1 MDTSHWGSAQEQRTE
16 PAEVWWTPKGGFRCV
31 DYLHTNTTAAMGIF
45 DKLFGSASTRPPAS
59 APSNSPLSDGLPAV
73 VSVKGMAALTEIH
86 FGEDDMD
93 LPVHLWGHF
102 DRALC
107 HPWSNEIVLTSSRTA
122 PPTLSQIRAL
132 FDDLHAHFGTDGHG
146 DGPFD
151 KKDLLQWDQFREV
164 NRYFYFY
171 GDNLTGVR
179 YQKGQKFAD
188 DDVLNKPCI
197 SVTIKRDVNDPEM
210 DCEVN
215 LKYWD
220 QIKARFLS

>member
-1 MDTSHWGSAQEQRTE
+1 
-16 PAEVWWTPKGGFRCV
+16 
-31 DYLHTNTTAAMGIF
+31 MGIF
-45 DKLFGSASTRPPAS
+45 NKLFGKASTQPPTFS
-59 APSNSPLSDGLPAV
+59 PSNNPVSDGLPAI
-73 VSVKGMAALTEIH
+73 VSVKGLAALAEIH

-93 LPVHLWGHF
+93 LPAHLWGHF

-107 HPWSNEIVLTSSRTA
+107 HPWSNEIILTSSRTS

-164 NRYFYFY
+164 NRLFYFY

-179 YQKGQKFAD
+179 YQKGQPFAE
-188 DDVLNKPCI
+188 DDVLNKPSI
-197 SVTIKRDVNDPEM
+197 SVTIKRDVHDPEM
-210 DCEVN
+210 DCAVN
-215 LKYWD
+215 LTHWAK
-220 QIKARFLS
+220 IKARYLS